1 MAYAQYSM
9 SSLVAQIA
17 GLLDDPQF
25 IQWKYEEIRFGVIE
39 ALRYWGALTSYWRA
53 RGAFSTI
60 AGEPWYDLSAE
71 LPALRPRTV
80 NFNEIVTE
88 IDFHCFELPG
98 GVAGTGLTSQF
109 NITTIINAVVRARN
123 RLVLD
128 AGLPLSTTTTAF
140 TGAPDGRIEI
150 DENIVYLRHG
160 YWHDF
165 SGAWSPLRA
174 TDAWAQDSYSP
185 LWTLEPGVP
194 FAFSQSVTPPLDV
207 QLFPLPNT
215 TGSVEWLVARTLN
228 YDGPITADTLLD
240 IPNEFVHAVKYAA
253 LADLFT
259 MDGETSDPQRADYAE
274 RRYLQTVEIAKNHK
288 SIARVQVNNVPI
300 GLSTLTMLD
309 NAYPRWRMS
318 NGKPTAAG
326 CDLDILAL
334 AVVPDG
340 SYGVQCD
347 VLQSAPIPADDDEF
361 LQIGRELI
369 PNIIDYVQHYLSFKL
384 AGEEFMMSIPQYDNF
399 MASAK
404 SRNTIQSKQIKFM
417 SPLYGMP
424 GRENTQQM
432 GASDEKAGTGAKPPL
447 TDRYEQTT

>member
-25 IQWKYEEIRFGVIE
+25 IQWKYEEIKYGVIE
-39 ALRYWGALTSYWRA
+39 ALRYWGALTSYWRI
-53 RGAFSTI
+53 RGQFSSVRDQ
-60 AGEPWYDLSAE
+60 PWYDLSNE
-71 LPALRPRTV
+71 LPTLRSRTTT
-80 NFNEIVTE
+80 FNDIVTE

-109 NITTIINAVVRARN
+109 NVTSIVNAVVRARN
-123 RLVLD
+123 RLVMD

-160 YWHDF
+160 YWNAP
-165 SGAWSPLRA
+165 SGAWSPLRP
-174 TDAWAQDSYSP
+174 TDAWAQDAYSP
-185 LWTLEPGVP
+185 LWTLEPGLP

-215 TGSVEWLVARTLN
+215 TGTIEWLVARTLN
-228 YDGPITADTLLD
+228 FDDPITVETLLN
-240 IPNEFVHAVKYAA
+240 IPDEFAHAVKYSA

-259 MDGETSDPQRADYAE
+259 MDGEANDPQRADYAE

-288 SIARVQVNNVPI
+288 SVARVQIDGVPV

-318 NGKPTAAG
+318 SGKPTAAG
-326 CDLDILAL
+326 CDMDMIAL
-334 AVVPDG
+334 ASVPNG
-340 SYGVQCD
+340 SFGVQCD
-347 VLQSAPIPADDDEF
+347 VLQSAPIPANDDDF

-369 PNIIDYVQHYLSFKL
+369 PNIIDYAQHYLSFKL
-384 AGEEFMMSIPQYDNF
+384 AGQEFAMSIPQYDNF
-399 MASAK
+399 MSSAK
-404 SRNTIQSKQIKFM
+404 SKNAVQSKQIKFM
-417 SPLYGMP
+417 GPLYGMP
-424 GRENTQQM
+424 GRENVMQM
-432 GASDEKAGTGAKPPL
+432 GATDEKAGTGMRQPA
-447 TDRYEQTT
+447 DA